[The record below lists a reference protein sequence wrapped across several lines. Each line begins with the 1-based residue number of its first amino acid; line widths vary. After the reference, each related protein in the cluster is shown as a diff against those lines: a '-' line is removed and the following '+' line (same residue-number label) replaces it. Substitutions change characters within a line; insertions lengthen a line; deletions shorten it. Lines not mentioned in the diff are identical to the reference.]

1 MGFNLIMRNWHELIS
16 NLEGHL
22 ILERRGS
29 ADEDGGE
36 ELEISKESNL
46 FGLIDTDEDL
56 ADILQIRPGDLRDPF
71 LVGKD
76 LKIQIISDTPF
87 PEAEDFFQ
95 FATLLYDEKPYTRRA
110 LIAEEDFL
118 QSLPPTPEKA
128 EGPFNPFKNLI
139 GNDLNYGKTSNALYA
154 ETQGSR
160 DFQEDAYH
168 CISLPVNSSNRTLS
182 EEDLAYIMYTS
193 ITALEREL
201 ENSEE
206 INHGRIGSTLT
217 ASLQYNN
224 HLVTANVGDSRTLLI
239 TEDPDDK
246 NKRYHIKARTW
257 DHKPDIPREWERI
270 DAAGDIVTQ
279 KDEDV
284 PRLGGSLA
292 MSRSIGD
299 THLTGI
305 EHSPTLTC
313 DDLTQTPEGKKH
325 YYILHC
331 CDGLSDALSDQEI
344 EKFLNAHAT
353 TFNNTPQR
361 FMINLINYAT
371 QCTYLSC
378 EESGNGRAGAA
389 DNITVL
395 LVPENK
401 DANFIKLSFVADG
414 HGGMAVSRYI
424 EQKFPSL
431 VKQTLDQYQKIE
443 LESLS
448 STSSQISS
456 SATSPTASP
465 QEEESDQSAS
475 EKSTQHRPR
484 SF

>member
-1 MGFNLIMRNWHELIS
+1 MRNWHALIS

-29 ADEDGGE
+29 ADEDEGE
-36 ELEISKESNL
+36 ELEISRESNL

-56 ADILQIRPGDLRDPF
+56 ADILQVNPSDLSDPF
-71 LVGKD
+71 LIGKN
-76 LKIQIISDTPF
+76 LRIQIISDTPF
-87 PEAEDFFQ
+87 PEPEDFFQ
-95 FATLLYDEKPYTRRA
+95 FSTLIYGEKPYTREA
-110 LIAEEDFL
+110 LVAEEDFL

-128 EGPFNPFKNLI
+128 EGPFNPFNNLT
-139 GNDLNYGKTSNALYA
+139 GNDLDYGKIGNALYA

-160 DFQEDAYH
+160 DFQEDAYY

-201 ENSEE
+201 ENSEK
-206 INHGRIGSTLT
+206 INHGKIGSTLT

-239 TEDPDDK
+239 TEDPDNK
-246 NKRYHIKARTW
+246 NKRYRIKARTW
-257 DHKPDIPREWERI
+257 DHKPDTPRELKRI
-270 DAAGDIVTQ
+270 QAAGDIVTQ

-292 MSRSIGD
+292 MARSIGD
-299 THLTGI
+299 TNLIGI

-353 TFNNTPQR
+353 TFNNIPQR

-378 EESGNGRAGAA
+378 EESGNGRSGAA

-401 DANFIKLSFVADG
+401 EANSVKLSFVADG

-424 EQKFPSL
+424 EQTFPRL

-443 LESLS
+443 FENLS
-448 STSSQISS
+448 NATSTQTS
-456 SATSPTASP
+456 SATSSP
-465 QEEESDQSAS
+465 LEEDEDSAQSSS
-475 EKSTQHRPR
+475 EKSTQHRPP

>member
-1 MGFNLIMRNWHELIS
+1 MGFNLIMRNWHALIS

-29 ADEDGGE
+29 ADEDEGE
-36 ELEISKESNL
+36 ELEISRESNL

-56 ADILQIRPGDLRDPF
+56 ADILQVNPSDLSDPF
-71 LVGKD
+71 LIGKN
-76 LKIQIISDTPF
+76 LRIQIISDTPF
-87 PEAEDFFQ
+87 PEPEDFFQ
-95 FATLLYDEKPYTRRA
+95 FSTLIYGEKPYTREA
-110 LIAEEDFL
+110 LVAEEDFL

-128 EGPFNPFKNLI
+128 EGPFNPFNNLT
-139 GNDLNYGKTSNALYA
+139 GNDLDYGKKSNALYA

-160 DFQEDAYH
+160 DFQEDTYY
-168 CISLPVNSSNRTLS
+168 CISLPVNSSTR
-182 EEDLAYIMYTS
+182 
-193 ITALEREL
+193 
-201 ENSEE
+201 
-206 INHGRIGSTLT
+206 T

-239 TEDPDDK
+239 TEDPDNK
-246 NKRYHIKARTW
+246 NKRYRIKARTW
-257 DHKPDIPREWERI
+257 DHKPDTPRELKRI
-270 DAAGDIVTQ
+270 QAAGDIVTQ

-292 MSRSIGD
+292 MARSIGD
-299 THLTGI
+299 TNLIGI

-353 TFNNTPQR
+353 TFNNIPQR

-378 EESGNGRAGAA
+378 EESGNGRSGAA

-401 DANFIKLSFVADG
+401 EANSVKLSFVADG

-424 EQKFPSL
+424 EQTFPRL

-443 LESLS
+443 FENLS
-448 STSSQISS
+448 NATSTQTSYATSSPLEEDEDSAQSS
-456 SATSPTASP
+456 
-465 QEEESDQSAS
+465 S
-475 EKSTQHRPR
+475 EKSTQHRPP